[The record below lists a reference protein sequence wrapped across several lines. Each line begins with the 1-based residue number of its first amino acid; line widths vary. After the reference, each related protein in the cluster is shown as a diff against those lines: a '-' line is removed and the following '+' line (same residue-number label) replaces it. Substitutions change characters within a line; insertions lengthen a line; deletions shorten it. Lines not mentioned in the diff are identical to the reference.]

1 MRADYFKWKGL
12 PLAAAAAVLLI
23 ACGATRGAA
32 QNSGAAGGFA
42 QSLPQSEPQ
51 PSTATEHW
59 TANLDQVRRV
69 AALLPGA
76 RPLRIN
82 MLKFAE
88 SHRTKDVSV
97 KGAPVEPSV
106 QARTVFQVV
115 YGDGTVMIDSGMDQT
130 IHKLLGRGAVEPYFP
145 EAAQQVNEALRRA
158 RVIVMTHEHG
168 DHVAGVVRPPLAEEL
183 APKTVLTR
191 TQVDTLLNNP
201 QFPEIKLTPE
211 AAARYTIIDYDKY
224 APFAPGM
231 ALIKSPGHTPGSQMI
246 YVALQSGK
254 EYLFIGDVAW
264 HMDGVRLMAGKN
276 APFLPENQSQVMDE
290 LKWLHELLTTE
301 KNLVIV
307 ASHDDEEHK
316 QLVADH
322 LLGGKLE

>member
-1 MRADYFKWKGL
+1 MRADQFKWKAL
-12 PLAAAAAVLLI
+12 PLAAAAVLLI
-23 ACGATRGAA
+23 VCGATRGAS
-32 QNSGAAGGFA
+32 QNSGAAQPA
-42 QSLPQSEPQ
+42 QSLPKSEAQ
-51 PSTATEHW
+51 PATDTEHW
-59 TANLDQVRRV
+59 TANMDQIRRV

-97 KGAPVEPSV
+97 KGAPAEPSV

-115 YGDGTVMIDSGMDQT
+115 YADGTVMIDSGMDET

-201 QFPEIKLTPE
+201 QFPEIRLTPE
-211 AAARYTIIDYDKY
+211 AASRYTIIDYDKY

-276 APFLPENQSQVMDE
+276 APFLPENQAQVMDE
-290 LKWLHELLTTE
+290 LKWLHGLLTTE
-301 KNLVIV
+301 KDLIIV